1 MTDCDQTAVK
11 TKHKIQIQN
20 VHVTSSDIGCCDGV
34 TVRHLASIEALEEDH
49 SHRPDIHLVG
59 DLRWFL
65 PHHKALWRKVPKYK
79 IKQTDLI
86 GYQIR
91 DT

>member
-1 MTDCDQTAVK
+1 MFMSLHLTLDV
-11 TKHKIQIQN
+11 
-20 VHVTSSDIGCCDGV
+20 VTHGV

-79 IKQTDLI
+79 IKQTDLKKKDI

-91 DT
+91 NT